1 MIGYLSPILIDL
13 VDASPFE
20 EMTLIGI
27 LLVALVEAGI
37 IYHQTGN
44 KTLTIIGFVESIIPG
59 VDILP
64 MATIS
69 KLIAGKKY

>member
-1 MIGYLSPILIDL
+1 MIGYLLPILID
-13 VDASPFE
+13 VIDASPFE

-27 LLVALVEAGI
+27 PLVALVEAGL
-37 IYHQTGN
+37 IYYQTGN
-44 KTLTIIGFVESIIPG
+44 KTLATIGLVESVIPG

>member
-1 MIGYLSPILIDL
+1 MIGYLLPILIDL

-27 LLVALVEAGI
+27 SLVALVEAGI

-44 KTLTIIGFVESIIPG
+44 KTLATIGLVESIVPG

>member
-1 MIGYLSPILIDL
+1 MIGYLLPILIDL

-27 LLVALVEAGI
+27 PLVALVEMGI

-44 KTLTIIGFVESIIPG
+44 KTLATIGLVESIVPG

>member
-1 MIGYLSPILIDL
+1 MIGYLLPILIDL

-27 LLVALVEAGI
+27 PLVAIIEAGI

-44 KTLTIIGFVESIIPG
+44 KTLATIGLVESVIPG

>member
-1 MIGYLSPILIDL
+1 MIGYLLPILIDL
-13 VDASPFE
+13 IDASPFE

-27 LLVALVEAGI
+27 PLVAIVEAGL
-37 IYHQTGN
+37 IYNQTGN
-44 KTLTIIGFVESIIPG
+44 KTLATIGLVESIIPG

-64 MATIS
+64 MATFS